1 MQTLLRSLDL
11 ELSGEEKVK
20 TEQAVYSGF
29 QVGERQ
35 ELFFVFFLINWE
47 IGSFK
52 ALGFQS
58 KH

>member
-1 MQTLLRSLDL
+1 MQTLLRSLDP

-35 ELFFVFFLINWE
+35 ELFFFFLINWE